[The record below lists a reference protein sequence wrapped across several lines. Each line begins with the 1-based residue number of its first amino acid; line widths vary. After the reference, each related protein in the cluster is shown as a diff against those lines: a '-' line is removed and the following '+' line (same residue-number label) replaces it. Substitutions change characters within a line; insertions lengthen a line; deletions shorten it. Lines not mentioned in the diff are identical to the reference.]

1 MAAILLQAFLVSCTQ
16 VEFSGMVESF
26 DGMESFARTN
36 MSKVAFNVTLPEN
49 LVDGNQPQYM
59 TVLLNRTR
67 AEMCR
72 YVYNLDADGVAIP
85 EESDT
90 LVINDGFYLVSSI
103 AAGSPEDFKIS
114 ELDSFKTDDALLIS
128 DMYVYP
134 GGEPALRRQ
143 RAGQDQPAGGY
154 LYLRAGQELSLGL

>member
-1 MAAILLQAFLVSCTQ
+1 MAATILQAFLVSCTQ
-16 VEFSGMVESF
+16 VDYSGMIQSF
-26 DGMESFARTN
+26 DGMESFQRTN

-114 ELDSFKTDDALLIS
+114 ESKAVHPDERTL
-128 DMYVYP
+128 VY
-134 GGEPALRRQ
+134 A
-143 RAGQDQPAGGY
+143 
-154 LYLRAGQELSLGL
+154 